1 MNPRQ
6 TSREGD
12 PDVTPKR
19 FAETTPPQY
28 PGSDYN
34 FILQGVF
41 DIQKSM
47 GRLEQAV
54 ETLKD
59 QQKEQGRKL
68 DGISHKIYAA
78 IVVLLLL
85 GAVIG
90 FFAKFTNDWLLRLT
104 TPASQQTSQPK

>member
-1 MNPRQ
+1 MTARQ
-6 TSREGD
+6 TSRETE

-19 FAETTPPQY
+19 FAETTPPAY

-47 GRLEQAV
+47 GRMEQAV

-78 IVVLLLL
+78 IVVLVLV
-85 GAVIG
+85 GTIIG
-90 FFAKFTNDWLLRLT
+90 FFAKFTNDLLLRLA
-104 TPASQQTSQPK
+104 TPTAQQTTQSK